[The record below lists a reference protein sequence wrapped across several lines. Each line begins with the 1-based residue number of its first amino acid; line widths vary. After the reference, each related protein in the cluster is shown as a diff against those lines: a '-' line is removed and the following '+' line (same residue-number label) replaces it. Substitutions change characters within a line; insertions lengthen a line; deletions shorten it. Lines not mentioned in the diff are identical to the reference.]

1 MIVLLFQQLPAR
13 RALIW
18 SFLSAYLIL
27 PVKTAFDFPGV
38 PPLDKTS
45 IPNIAILICAVI
57 FLRQRV
63 LVMPKSLALKVLMVV
78 YIVSPI
84 FTALNNSDPMILVAR
99 VIPGMSP
106 YDALASCAAQAITLI
121 PFVLGYTVLRG
132 EEGHRDILIAL
143 ALAGLIYTLPMLYE
157 VRMSPH
163 LHSTIYGFFPHSFGQ
178 QMRANGFRPVVFIGH
193 GLLVSIFACMS
204 LLSVVGLWHQRMR
217 FFSISA
223 GMTALYLAV
232 VLLLCKSL
240 GAAIF
245 AIVFAPLIYFGKP
258 RSRVL
263 IAAALALVILAY
275 PALRGAGMIPTTT
288 ITSVANSF
296 STDREGSLQFRLD
309 NEDMLLEKANQR
321 PFFGWGTW
329 GRNRVYAKDYDK
341 DLSTTDGTW
350 IIIAGIYG
358 WVGYL
363 AAFGILC
370 FPFLQ
375 TFKYRRSMASLPYV
389 TTALYIVLIVNLLDL
404 IPNSSLT
411 PITWLIAGAVSS
423 VPALRKRQKS
433 TEL

>member
-1 MIVLLFQQLPAR
+1 MLVYVL
-13 RALIW
+13 
-18 SFLSAYLIL
+18 S
-27 PVKTAFDFPGV
+27 PV
-38 PPLDKTS
+38 
-45 IPNIAILICAVI
+45 
-57 FLRQRV
+57 
-63 LVMPKSLALKVLMVV
+63 
-78 YIVSPI
+78 

-106 YDALASCAAQAITLI
+106 YDALSACAAQAVTLI
-121 PFVLGYTVLRG
+121 PFLLGYSVLRG
-132 EEGHRDILIAL
+132 EEGHRDVLRAL
-143 ALAGLIYTLPMLYE
+143 AIGGLIYTLPMLFE
-157 VRMSPH
+157 MRMSPQ
-163 LHSTIYGFFPHSFGQ
+163 LHANLYGFFPHSFGQ
-178 QMRANGFRPVVFIGH
+178 QVRMGGYRPAVFLGH
-193 GLLVSIFACMS
+193 GLLVSIFTCMS

-240 GAAIF
+240 GATIF
-245 AIVFAPLIYFGKP
+245 AALFAPLIYFGKA

-275 PALRGAGMIPTTT
+275 PALRGAGMIPTEA
-288 ITSVANSF
+288 ITSMANSV
-296 STDREGSLQFRLD
+296 STDREGSLKFRLD
-309 NEDMLLEKANQR
+309 NEDILLEKANQR

-329 GRNRVYAKDYDK
+329 GRNRVYSKDYDK

-389 TTALYIVLIVNLLDL
+389 TTALYIVLLVNLLDL
-404 IPNSSLT
+404 IPNASLS
-411 PITWLIAGAVSS
+411 PITWLIAGALSAVVAS
-423 VPALRKRQKS
+423 RKRQKPVVQ
-433 TEL
+433 TETAS